1 MLDLKPRETRLL
13 APAVHGGG
21 RSGSWGFI
29 AEGFVEGMHAP
40 HRWNGLGIMFGT
52 NAIVRIAARLGRTLA
67 P

>member
-21 RSGSWGFI
+21 GRAGVHRRRVG
-29 AEGFVEGMHAP
+29 GMHAP

-52 NAIVRIAARLGRTLA
+52 NAIARIAARLGLTLA

>member
-1 MLDLKPRETRLL
+1 VRSC
-13 APAVHGGG
+13 PARNPLGGARCARRGAVG
-21 RSGSWGFI
+21 RGFI
-29 AEGFVEGMHAP
+29 AEGFVEGMHVP

>member
-1 MLDLKPRETRLL
+1 
-13 APAVHGGG
+13 VG
-21 RSGSWGFI
+21 RGFI
-29 AEGFVEGMHAP
+29 AEGFVEGMHVP